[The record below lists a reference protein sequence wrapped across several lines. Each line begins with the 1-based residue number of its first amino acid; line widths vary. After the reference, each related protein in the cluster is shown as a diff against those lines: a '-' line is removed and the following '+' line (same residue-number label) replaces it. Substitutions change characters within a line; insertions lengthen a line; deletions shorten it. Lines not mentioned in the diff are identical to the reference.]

1 LKKSKRNTFKVK
13 LSRKAEK
20 FLDKLQEKDR
30 ERILTALRTLREDP
44 FTLDIKKLEGTEFH
58 RIRVGRLF
66 RIIIMQENLSAIF
79 TRKSFTPML

>member
-1 LKKSKRNTFKVK
+1 MKKSKENTFKVK

-30 ERILTALRTLREDP
+30 ERILTALRTLRENS

-66 RIIIMQENLSAIF
+66 RIIIHIDWENRIIV
-79 TRKSFTPML
+79 